1 VKTTRRTTAARP
13 AISLVAAA
21 GLAAS
26 AAVLL
31 GLEVPALEGRVND
44 QAGLLDAEARARI
57 EQKLAEFESETGSQV
72 AVLTLPS
79 LEGESIE
86 DFSIRV
92 VEAWQLGR
100 EGVDDGVLLLV
111 ARDERQLRLEV
122 GYGLE
127 GRIPDALARRIVD
140 DVIVPR
146 LQEGDFA
153 AGIEGGVEAVQGLV
167 RGQAVPPEVTGPARP
182 SVLSILGEVLGAFR
196 GCLTPIGVIVLFVA
210 FSILE
215 RKYPRLFAKISSS
228 GGSSWSSR
236 SGGSSSSSSSS
247 SRSSSGGSRSFSGG
261 GGRFGGGGA
270 SGRW

>member
-1 VKTTRRTTAARP
+1 VKTRIRHAFARSAA
-13 AISLVAAA
+13 ALLAAA
-21 GLAAS
+21 GLAAT
-26 AAVLL
+26 AGMLL
-31 GLEVPALEGRVND
+31 ALEVPPLAGRVND
-44 QAGLLDAEARARI
+44 LAGMLDAEARARL
-57 EQKLAEFESETGSQV
+57 EQKLGDFESEAGSQI

-92 VEAWQLGR
+92 ADAWQLGR
-100 EGVDDGVLLLV
+100 AGADDGVLLLL

-127 GRIPDALARRIVD
+127 GRVPDALARRIVD
-140 DVIVPR
+140 NVIVPR
-146 LQEGDFA
+146 LQEGNVA
-153 AGIEGGVEAVQGLV
+153 AGVEEGVDAVIELIRGGDA
-167 RGQAVPPEVTGPARP
+167 PPEVTAEPAVSP
-182 SVLSILGEVLGAFR
+182 VVSVLLALWGAAS
-196 GCLTPIGVIVLFVA
+196 GCLTPIGIIALFIV

-228 GGSSWSSR
+228 GGSGWSSR
-236 SGGSSSSSSSS
+236 SGGYSSSSS
-247 SRSSSGGSRSFSGG
+247 SRSSGGSSRSFSGG